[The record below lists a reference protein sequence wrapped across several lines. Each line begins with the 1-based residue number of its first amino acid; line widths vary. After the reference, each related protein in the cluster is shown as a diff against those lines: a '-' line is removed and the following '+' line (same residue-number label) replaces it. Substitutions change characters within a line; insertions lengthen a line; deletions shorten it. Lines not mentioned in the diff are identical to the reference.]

1 MYKITRLQDNK
12 TWEVEEIHYI
22 HFDSHGR
29 YAHSEYAPCI
39 NTALLLGPLCV
50 GYLWMTSIIKEIVHT
65 SENSYKLIT
74 ENSTYE
80 ITKHI

>member
-12 TWEVEEIHYI
+12 TWETKEIHYI

-29 YAHSEYAPCI
+29 YAHTESTPSV
-39 NTALLLGPLCV
+39 NTALLIGKLSLYYV
-50 GYLWMTSIIKEIVHT
+50 WMTTQIKEIINT

-74 ENSTYE
+74 KNSTYE
-80 ITKHI
+80 VTKHI